1 MQISPR
7 IFRHKAKIPTPS
19 FSLQA
24 GFHGTFTPWP
34 LRSGRLSRSY
44 SKVRWPVGRGHSSYL
59 LLRGSVDAGSTYLC
73 AGPYGRGQTPHLP
86 MRWSLRTQAN
96 TNSHSHSA
104 TLASLSLSFSM
115 AHGSLALALCALAGA
130 RHGASA
136 PTRPR
141 GALAPHSGDVP
152 PSRVSA
158 TPWPGAAPP
167 SQPPLAPPRCRRT
180 RPGASSAARR
190 TRTGLLAHASPA
202 STRGRVG
209 GTCTAYR
216 VARRTSAHEAGSF

>member
-1 MQISPR
+1 MWDL
-7 IFRHKAKIPTPS
+7 H
-19 FSLQA
+19 
-24 GFHGTFTPWP
+24 PWEGCGSA
-34 LRSGRLSRSY
+34 LARSCSN
-44 SKVRWPVGRGHSSYL
+44 VRWPVGRGHSSYL
-59 LLRGSVDAGSTYLC
+59 LLRGSVDAGSTYPC

-86 MRWSLRTQAN
+86 MRWSFRTRAN

-104 TLASLSLSFSM
+104 TLTSLSLFLSM
-115 AHGSLALALCALAGA
+115 AHGSLALALCELAGA

-167 SQPPLAPPRCRRT
+167 SQPPRAPPRCRRT

-190 TRTGLLAHASPA
+190 TRAGPLAHDSPA
-202 STRGRVG
+202 GARRRVG
-209 GTCTAYR
+209 GACTAC
-216 VARRTSAHEAGSF
+216 